1 MSLSVCVKKQL
12 GAFCLDV
19 SFEVEKAQ
27 EILALL
33 GPSGCGKS
41 MTLKCIA
48 GVVEPDEGRIVLNDR
63 VLFDSAARVN
73 LRPQERR
80 VGYLFQNY
88 ALFPNM
94 SVEDNIGAGVL
105 GVGRDERAARVAE
118 QVARFRLE
126 GLERKRPAQLSGG
139 QQQRVALA
147 RIMASQP
154 ELLLLDEPF
163 SALDG
168 YLRWQL
174 ELELA
179 DTLREFA
186 GGTVFVSHSRDEV
199 YRLCDTVC
207 VVSRGASEP
216 KVGVPELFSAPSTVA
231 GALISGC
238 KNVSRARVVAG
249 AGAVAGAAGTR
260 AAAGAAGTRAAAGAA
275 GTTVLACEDWGVE
288 LATALPVG
296 EGVTHVGVR
305 AHYFEVARDE
315 GAGDA
320 AGDAADGLLATSNAF
335 TCKVARVIDNVFST
349 IVMLETPGGA
359 QLRYECEKDAWAA
372 LGEPARLTVRVA
384 PEYVMPLR
392 DAGAAGGD
400 R

>member
-48 GVVEPDEGRIVLNDR
+48 GVVTPDEGRIVLNDR

-73 LRPQERR
+73 LRPQERH

-94 SVEDNIGAGVL
+94 SVEENIASGVL
-105 GVGRDERAARVAE
+105 RVSKEERAARVAE
-118 QVARFRLE
+118 QVKRFRLE

-174 ELELA
+174 ELELT

-199 YRLCDTVC
+199 YRMCDTVC
-207 VVSRGASEP
+207 VVSAGASEP
-216 KVGVPELFSAPSTVA
+216 KVSVPELFCAPSTLA
-231 GALISGC
+231 AAQISGC
-238 KNVSRARVVAG
+238 KNVSRARVLCGETGG
-249 AGAVAGAAGTR
+249 AGA
-260 AAAGAAGTRAAAGAA
+260 AAATA
-275 GTTVLACEDWGVE
+275 TTALECLDWGVTLE
-288 LATALPVG
+288 TTLPVPV
-296 EGVTHVGVR
+296 GVTHVGVR
-305 AHYFEVARDE
+305 AHYFEAVS
-315 GAGDA
+315 AGDV
-320 AGDAADGLLATSNAF
+320 AGAIGTSCENNNVF
-335 TCKVARVIDNVFST
+335 TCGVDRVIDNVFST
-349 IVMLETPGGA
+349 IAMLRTPAGA
-359 QLRYECEKDAWAA
+359 LLRFECDKDAWAA
-372 LGEPARLTVRVA
+372 LDNPGKVRLRIA
-384 PEYVMPLR
+384 PECVMPLC
-392 DAGAAGGD
+392 DGAAARG
-400 R
+400 

>member
-48 GVVEPDEGRIVLNDR
+48 GVVTPDEGRIVLNDR

-94 SVEDNIGAGVL
+94 SVEENIGSGVL
-105 GVGRDERAARVAE
+105 RVSKEERAARVAE
-118 QVARFRLE
+118 QVKRFRLE

-199 YRLCDTVC
+199 YRMCDTVC
-207 VVSRGASEP
+207 VVSAGASEP
-216 KVGVPELFSAPSTVA
+216 KVSVPELFCAPSTLA
-231 GALISGC
+231 AAQISGC
-238 KNVSRARVVAG
+238 KNVSRARVVGETGG
-249 AGAVAGAAGTR
+249 AGASGAS
-260 AAAGAAGTRAAAGAA
+260 AATIA
-275 GTTVLACEDWGVE
+275 LECLDWGVTLE
-288 LATALPVG
+288 TSLPVSA
-296 EGVTHVGVR
+296 GVTHVGVR
-305 AHYFEVARDE
+305 AHYFEVV
-315 GAGDA
+315 GAAGADA
-320 AGDAADGLLATSNAF
+320 AAAENNNAF
-335 TCKVARVIDNVFST
+335 TCGVDRVIDNVFST
-349 IVMLETPGGA
+349 IAMLRTPAGA
-359 QLRYECEKDAWAA
+359 LLRYECEKDAWAA
-372 LGEPARLTVRVA
+372 LDNPGKVRLRIA
-384 PEYVMPLR
+384 PECVMPLC
-392 DAGAAGGD
+392 DGAAARG
-400 R
+400 

>member
-238 KNVSRARVVAG
+238 KNVSRARVVAA
-249 AGAVAGAAGTR
+249 AGVVAGAA
-260 AAAGAAGTRAAAGAA
+260 AAGTA

-305 AHYFEVARDE
+305 AHYFEVTRDE

-320 AGDAADGLLATSNAF
+320 GGAAGEAADGLLATSNAF

>member
-249 AGAVAGAAGTR
+249 AGAVP
-260 AAAGAAGTRAAAGAA
+260 

-288 LATALPVG
+288 LATSLPVG

-315 GAGDA
+315 GAGGA